1 METKKIQITAEV
13 EVQYNPDME
22 SMGNIVSELDYD
34 SNVSDSH
41 ADVATITNKE
51 IIEGH

>member
-1 METKKIQITAEV
+1 METKKIRITTEV
-13 EVQYNPDME
+13 EIQYNPDMV

-34 SNVSDSH
+34 INVSDSH

-51 IIEGH
+51 IIEWH